1 MVKQTIQIFARIKPT
16 KSSKTGV
23 YEIDEDEDGQSK
35 LQVMVPK
42 ELASGFVNNK
52 KENYKFRFTKVFDQ
66 KSNQDEI
73 FNLVAKPVI
82 DNVVQGYN
90 GTIFA
95 YGQTGSGKTFTITGG
110 AERFIDRGIIPRSL
124 TYLFDIV
131 EKHPEKVFTIHIS
144 YLEIYNDNGYDLL
157 DPKHEA
163 TKLEDL
169 PKVSLMEDSDQNIHL
184 KNLTVHQAS
193 SEEDALNLLFMGDT
207 NRMIAE
213 TPMNQASSRSHC
225 IFTVHLTS
233 KEEGSATICRSK
245 LHLVDLAGSERV
257 SKTGV
262 NGTLLTEAKYINL
275 SLHYLEQVIIALS
288 EKNRQHVPYRNSMMT
303 SVLRDSLGGNCM
315 TTMIATCSL
324 EQSNIDE
331 SISTCRF
338 AQRVAMIKNDVT
350 LNEELDP
357 RLLIAK
363 LKRENAELRDQLAL
377 ATGEQ
382 ISEELTQEDIERCEN
397 AVKLF
402 VEDSDQESIL
412 SIGHDLRK
420 IQKCFKILKRYINE
434 KVDSIASSQMLM
446 HPVREASLPDIRPY
460 RDAETTKLKSLIEQR
475 DHEINIL
482 VNMLKKERQ
491 RTAGVQVRDVSQSR
505 HSTVSSKSNSEPDS
519 GYNGVKEMSRGSV
532 NGSSDVSRQRQPLT
546 ENKINRQKT
555 FDVKSNSVT
564 QDDDDEKLKSKILG
578 NMSLG
583 RQEAFDIFMRDYR
596 DREKIE
602 SNKQILKQR
611 YGEAKA
617 MGEKLNKS
625 KQKMNHLKNALAQYR
640 SQNNIEGNSE
650 GENEIEREIK
660 TQMEKEKYVYKETFT
675 ILRGMK
681 TEIEHL
687 QHFLEKSKVK
697 LMKDFELWWAEQ
709 MTNSTYQAQTTQPP
723 PASIGQRVMSAWR
736 TPPITPPTPTPP
748 GGPPSNRT
756 FTREPYSSASDSDF
770 RSTPRQIYS
779 RPPAYPNVD
788 GFALTGDSK
797 VDADI
802 QAFVKA
808 RQTILQKVNANQR
821 ELNSKTI
828 IYSENKI
835 ISQ

>member
-1 MVKQTIQIFARIKPT
+1 MVKQTIQIFARVKPT
-16 KSSKTGV
+16 KTNKTGV
-23 YEIDEDEDGQSK
+23 YNVETEEDGQCS
-35 LQVMVPK
+35 LQVVVPK

-52 KENYKFRFTKVFDQ
+52 KENYRFRFSKVFDQ
-66 KSNQDEI
+66 KSTQDEV
-73 FNLVAKPVI
+73 FLHVAQPVI
-82 DNVVQGYN
+82 DNAVQGYN

-124 TYLFDIV
+124 SYIFDTI
-131 EKHPEKVFTIHIS
+131 EKHPEKTFTVHIS

-169 PKVSLMEDSDQNIHL
+169 QKVTLLEDSDQNIHL
-184 KNLTVHQAS
+184 KNLTVHQAAT
-193 SEEDALNLLFMGDT
+193 EEDALNLLFMGDT

-225 IFTVHLTS
+225 IFTVHLTC

-324 EQSNIDE
+324 EKSNIDE

-338 AQRVAMIKNDVT
+338 AQRVAMIRNDVT

-357 RLLIAK
+357 HLLIAK

-377 ATGEQ
+377 ATGVQ
-382 ISEELTQEDIERCEN
+382 LSEELTQEDMDRCEY
-397 AVKLF
+397 AVKTYL
-402 VEDSDQESIL
+402 EDPDPECIL
-412 SIGHDLRK
+412 SVGHDLRK
-420 IQKCFKILKRYINE
+420 IHKCFRILKRYFLE
-434 KVDSIASSQMLM
+434 KPKAVVQSPYPPLT
-446 HPVREASLPDIRPY
+446 REETQPDVGPY
-460 RDAETTKLKSLIEQR
+460 RDAETTKLKELIEQR
-475 DHEINIL
+475 DNEINIL
-482 VNMLKKERQ
+482 VGMLKKERQ
-491 RTAGVQVRDVSQSR
+491 RAADGQVKDVR
-505 HSTVSSKSNSEPDS
+505 PTTLSSP
-519 GYNGVKEMSRGSV
+519 YSV
-532 NGSSDVSRQRQPLT
+532 NHRSTNGNHDKREITSHTSDE
-546 ENKINRQKT
+546 ENSLKLSRQKT
-555 FDVKSNSVT
+555 YDVQRHSSLT
-564 QDDDDEKLKSKILG
+564 QEKDDKLKTKILG

-583 RQEAFDIFMRDYR
+583 RQEAFDIFMRDYSER
-596 DREKIE
+596 DKID
-602 SNKQILKQR
+602 SNKQLLKQR
-611 YGEAKA
+611 YVEAKA
-617 MGEKLNKS
+617 LGEKLNRS
-625 KQKMNHLKNALAQYR
+625 KQKMNHLKNSLAQYR
-640 SQNNIEGNSE
+640 MHANMEGSVATEEESE
-650 GENEIEREIK
+650 
-660 TQMEKEKYVYKETFT
+660 MEKEIKIQMEGEKNVYKSTFT
-675 ILRGMK
+675 SLRSMK

-697 LMKDFELWWAEQ
+697 LMKEFELWWAEQ
-709 MTNSTYQAQTTQPP
+709 TLHNQQQAVPDKLPPST
-723 PASIGQRVMSAWR
+723 GGRKVMSAWK
-736 TPPITPPTPTPP
+736 TPPVTPPVSTNQTAPTSQRPLSRNLFST
-748 GGPPSNRT
+748 GSELELNSNSSSSRKSSSGST
-756 FTREPYSSASDSDF
+756 IGAFT
-770 RSTPRQIYS
+770 
-779 RPPAYPNVD
+779 
-788 GFALTGDSK
+788 LTGDSK

-808 RQTILQKVNANQR
+808 RQTILQKINSNQR
-821 ELNSKTI
+821 
-828 IYSENKI
+828 
-835 ISQ
+835 